1 MTQKSVKR
9 YVDSILSF
17 LPIGVKVVDTNN
29 VTNTYF
35 TADEIKAMG
44 APKPKFSLFHL
55 EISLNKETNQPE
67 FSHTPQEVVSSI
79 LKTFDNGLRAL
90 QEISQL
96 EQKLLP
102 NLFKSNQKMFLKVPV
117 KPEFLPEKPELG
129 NLKQLPDENTW
140 VFEEY
145 ERLEKKIQ
153 ETVAPVLEYLKTFD
167 KYEKEYNLDTAKEIS
182 LFDDENDPPEPEQ
195 LRKEVI
201 KHKQEEE
208 RLRKEIP
215 EFIEVSY
222 FKINCK
228 EIRNTLANKH
238 ASIAAEQIE
247 LIAKMAKRMSN
258 QTMEDFDKI
267 NLKIESTP
275 KDIEE
280 LSTIKEFMENV
291 PNEIE
296 KLEREI
302 KVNVSVYSILNEF
315 QYKFADEEDYDK
327 QWRLYGS
334 PLETVSKISKQG
346 NYLEKEKEKFVS
358 HMKTDQAEF
367 DTKFNEISNLVTSF
381 SQYSD
386 INNFEEVSTAA
397 KGIFTRLQDAIEQA
411 KVFNNRELLTGQEE
425 TAYDNINALA
435 KEF

>member
-1 MTQKSVKR
+1 M
-9 YVDSILSF
+9 
-17 LPIGVKVVDTNN
+17 
-29 VTNTYF
+29 
-35 TADEIKAMG
+35 
-44 APKPKFSLFHL
+44 
-55 EISLNKETNQPE
+55 
-67 FSHTPQEVVSSI
+67 
-79 LKTFDNGLRAL
+79 
-90 QEISQL
+90 
-96 EQKLLP
+96 
-102 NLFKSNQKMFLKVPV
+102 
-117 KPEFLPEKPELG
+117 
-129 NLKQLPDENTW
+129 
-140 VFEEY
+140 
-145 ERLEKKIQ
+145 
-153 ETVAPVLEYLKTFD
+153 
-167 KYEKEYNLDTAKEIS
+167 
-182 LFDDENDPPEPEQ
+182 
-195 LRKEVI
+195 
-201 KHKQEEE
+201 
-208 RLRKEIP
+208 
-215 EFIEVSY
+215 
-222 FKINCK
+222 
-228 EIRNTLANKH
+228 
-238 ASIAAEQIE
+238 
-247 LIAKMAKRMSN
+247 
-258 QTMEDFDKI
+258 
-267 NLKIESTP
+267 
-275 KDIEE
+275 
-280 LSTIKEFMENV
+280 